1 MCSQQASPTNPA
13 ARLDLQQKPW
23 AINVKGG
30 GGGVVQPKPKPQSS
44 LSETLETGT
53 GAGAGGGGGGGAAA
67 AAAAAAAGG
76 GGGGAKSFGVSGDV
90 SKQGA
95 LPNPSYKVKN
105 ILSKL
110 FLYLFFTDTIEFVE
124 SI

>member
-44 LSETLETGT
+44 
-53 GAGAGGGGGGGAAA
+53 AAA
-67 AAAAAAAGG
+67 AAAA